1 MRKTEAGRLHIPGT
15 KIRGFGLN
23 PELFEKLKTKL
34 PAGPPPR
41 RLESFLALEQVL
53 AYVRQAPGR
62 LVIIRPSDAPRVVM
76 AAKLRGVSLPLLA
89 VRAAIERL
97 SQP

>member
-1 MRKTEAGRLHIPGT
+1 M
-15 KIRGFGLN
+15 N
-23 PELFEKLKTKL
+23 SELFEKLTAKL
-34 PAGPPPR
+34 PTGPPPH
-41 RLESFLALEQVL
+41 RLESFLAMEQVL

-62 LVIIRPSDAPRVVM
+62 LVIVRSSDAPKVVM
-76 AAKLRGVSLPLLA
+76 AAKMRGVTLPLLA

>member
-1 MRKTEAGRLHIPGT
+1 M
-15 KIRGFGLN
+15 N
-23 PELFEKLKTKL
+23 SELFEKLNAKL
-34 PAGPPPR
+34 PPGPPPQ

-62 LVIIRPSDAPRVVM
+62 LVIIRSGDAPRVMM
-76 AAKLRGVSLPLLA
+76 AAKMRGVSLPLEV
-89 VRAAIERL
+89 VRGAIERL

>member
-1 MRKTEAGRLHIPGT
+1 M
-15 KIRGFGLN
+15 N
-23 PELFEKLKTKL
+23 SELFEKLTAKL
-34 PAGPPPR
+34 PPGPPPQ

-62 LVIIRPSDAPRVVM
+62 LVIVRSSDAPKVVM
-76 AAKLRGVSLPLLA
+76 AAKIRGVSLPLEV
-89 VRAAIERL
+89 VRTAIERL

>member
-1 MRKTEAGRLHIPGT
+1 MKFGFRL
-15 KIRGFGLN
+15 N
-23 PELFEKLKTKL
+23 SELFEKLTAKL
-34 PAGPPPR
+34 PAGPPPH
-41 RLESFLALEQVL
+41 RLELFMGMEQVL

-62 LVIIRPSDAPRVVM
+62 LVIIRSGDAPRVMM

-89 VRAAIERL
+89 VRTAIERL

>member
-23 PELFEKLKTKL
+23 PELFAKLTAKL
-34 PAGPPPR
+34 PPGPPPH

-62 LVIIRPSDAPRVVM
+62 LVIVRSSDAPRVMM

-89 VRAAIERL
+89 VRTAIERL